1 MHKRETGEMSGNAPI
16 AVNQAVQKRV
26 KNGGPSETLRTSLA
40 PQGAPGSGRRLG
52 AASMRAAEEQSP
64 QITGESGAV
73 KTVGVP
79 QGGTKSEPATQVT
92 GKGRLGGEKKE
103 GVEKDDQGHQNRER
117 KEDLGVPEKGDPG
130 VKEPVRKS
138 RGGAGEGHRK
148 NRIPRRPNSRS
159 EEDAAEREEGTEKR
173 TPGRQNSRSEKTWR
187 SGRGA
192 PATGDLGDKI
202 AGQKETWRSGR
213 EAPETGYLGVKIA
226 GQKKTW
232 LSGRWAVKRANL

>member
-1 MHKRETGEMSGNAPI
+1 MREAVVHAVPVSRHPNDETIDGPLMCRKCTKRETGEMSGNAPI
-16 AVNQAVQKRV
+16 AVNQAVQRRV

-52 AASMRAAEEQSP
+52 AASIRAVEEQSP

-117 KEDLGVPEKGDPG
+117 KEDRKRQTRG
-130 VKEPVRKS
+130 VKR
-138 RGGAGEGHRK
+138 AGQKE
-148 NRIPRRPNSRS
+148 S
-159 EEDAAEREEGTEKR
+159 
-173 TPGRQNSRSEKTWR
+173 WR
-187 SGRGA
+187 SGRRA
-192 PATGDLGDKI
+192 P
-202 AGQKETWRSGR
+202 
-213 EAPETGYLGVKIA
+213 
-226 GQKKTW
+226 KKTDT
-232 LSGRWAVKRANL
+232 